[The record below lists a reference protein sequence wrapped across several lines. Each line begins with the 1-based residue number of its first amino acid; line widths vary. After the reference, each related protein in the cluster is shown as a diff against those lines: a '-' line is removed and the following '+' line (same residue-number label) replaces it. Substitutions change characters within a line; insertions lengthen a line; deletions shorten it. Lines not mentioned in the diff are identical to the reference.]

1 MLMTFAQLLSET
13 SLHSWVV
20 SQTWLWPTLEVTHF
34 FGLTLLIGGLL
45 VVDLRVLGAAA
56 SSPLLATYRL
66 LPIVLVG
73 FGLNLITGVLF
84 IFGDPF
90 RYAANIGF
98 QAKMII
104 IILAGA
110 NALFHH
116 VKVTPLLSA
125 ASLSADVP
133 MVAKVSAAA
142 SLLAWTAVLLL
153 GRLIPYVGTG

>member
-1 MLMTFAQLLSET
+1 
-13 SLHSWVV
+13 
-20 SQTWLWPTLEVTHF
+20 
-34 FGLTLLIGGLL
+34 
-45 VVDLRVLGAAA
+45 
-56 SSPLLATYRL
+56 
-66 LPIVLVG
+66 
-73 FGLNLITGVLF
+73 
-84 IFGDPF
+84 
-90 RYAANIGF
+90 
-98 QAKMII
+98 MII